1 MKKKHFI
8 SYGLNAPITK
18 KTILIMKLTFLL
30 ITLNLASSFASVYSQ
45 KVSLNLKDVKLSE
58 AISEITKQTNLDFA
72 YSANFVDI
80 GRTVSISV
88 NNTDLKTVLD
98 KLLDG
103 TQLLHLVLNGK
114 IFIGPKELYN
124 VIETNFLQQQKLS
137 GTITDAT
144 TGEPVIGVNVVIE
157 GTTIGV
163 VSDANGKFT
172 IEIAKSDGVLVV
184 SFLGYNSERII
195 VNGQS
200 NLEIKLVPDIT
211 KLDEVVVV
219 GYGTQKRTTLSGSVS
234 TLKGSEIASAPVAN
248 VTNSLAGHIPGLIVY
263 SNSSEPGNDKANLLI
278 RGQNTINIDNDIN
291 SNAPLIVVDG
301 IANRGFE
308 HIDPNDIESI
318 SVLKDASAAIYGA
331 QAANGVILI
340 TTKRGKLGKPT
351 ITLTLNQGYNAPTRL
366 PELADAYTYS
376 SMVNEIYPGTYSA
389 DDVSKFK
396 DGSDPLA
403 HPNTNW
409 YKATMKPWSVQRSSN
424 LSINGGSENLKYLV
438 SFGARYN
445 DGVYK
450 SSASNYTQYNFRTNI
465 DGKVNKYIAIAF
477 DVAGRQE
484 NIDNPNSDIYTI
496 FRSIVRGKPTMT
508 ATWPNG
514 QPGPATEGGAQSV
527 IITTNKPGYNNKTN
541 YILESNLK
549 LNIFV
554 PWVKGLS
561 LSTNISFDKNFVAQK
576 SWGIPYSLYNWNGTT
591 KDAQDMP
598 VLTSAKYGP
607 VLPSLG
613 QSYTDGKN
621 ITLNALL
628 NYEIQIANKHNVKI
642 LVGSEKHTF
651 DEIYLGANRGNFLS
665 PALDQMFAGA
675 KDVLMT
681 NDGNAKYDARLN
693 YFGRVNYNFNQKY
706 LAEFVWRYDGSI
718 KFDQSSR
725 YGFFPGISLGYRISE
740 EGFFKDNVSF
750 INNLKIRGSWGKTG
764 NDRIKDYQYL
774 STYAFNDYL
783 AVFGATPLGSKALYE
798 NVIPN
803 INVTWEVANQRNIGL
818 EGSLLNDKLAFEVDY
833 FNNNRNQIL
842 IQRNASIPGLAGL
855 SLPPENL
862 GKVTN
867 AGFDGSIT
875 YRDMAGDFKYS
886 VSLNVTRNKNKIV
899 FWDETPGIDKWQQTT
914 GHPIGGELYY
924 QADGIFHTQDEADK
938 FNAKFTGGVI
948 PGDGVVPG
956 DVRFKDVNTDG
967 VIDAK
972 DRVRDFRSAIPTLT
986 GGLIINLGYKN
997 LDLSI
1002 LFQGASGAI
1011 TYIENTEAGNLGNYL
1026 KEYADNRW
1034 TPNNTNTDYPRTWD
1048 RTNMYWTANKNTFWL
1063 KSTDYI
1069 RLKSIELGYNTG
1081 ERVNKLLGIQGLRI
1095 FVNGFNLFTMDKL
1108 GIYDPEGAAANGQFY
1123 IYPMNKTV
1131 NAGVTLTF

>member
-1 MKKKHFI
+1 MKNYLSRDYFDSTKLFLRKMRMTFI
-8 SYGLNAPITK
+8 GL
-18 KTILIMKLTFLL
+18 ILTM
-30 ITLNLASSFASVYSQ
+30 SSLFATNINSQVARVNIKAQGASVLNILEIIEKQTDYLFVYDKNEIDLNR
-45 KVSLNLKDVKLSE
+45 KVSINANNQMVAEVLSE
-58 AISEITKQTNLDFA
+58 IFGNS
-72 YSANFVDI
+72 
-80 GRTVSISV
+80 SI
-88 NNTDLKTVLD
+88 
-98 KLLDG
+98 
-103 TQLLHLVLNGK
+103 
-114 IFIGPKELYN
+114 IYAKEGSNIMLMHKSMI
-124 VIETNFLQQQKLS
+124 VQQQKLT
-137 GTITDAT
+137 GTVTDAT
-144 TGEPVIGVNVVIE
+144 NFEPIIGANVVIE
-157 GTTIGV
+157 GTTLGTVTDI
-163 VSDANGKFT
+163 NGKFSL
-172 IEIAKSDGVLVV
+172 EIAKADAVLVV
-184 SFLGYNSERII
+184 TYLGFNSEHVSI
-195 VNGQS
+195 NGQS
-200 NLEIKLVPDIT
+200 NLNIKLVPDIT
-211 KLDEVVVV
+211 KLDEVVVI

-248 VTNSLAGHIPGLIVY
+248 VTNSLAGHIPGLIAY

-278 RGQNTINIDNDIN
+278 RGKNTLGDN
-291 SNAPLIVVDG
+291 SPLIVVDG
-301 IANRGFE
+301 IANRDFE

-366 PELADAYTYS
+366 PELADAFTYS
-376 SMVNEIYPGTYSA
+376 SMVNEIYPGTYST

-409 YKATMKPWSVQRSSN
+409 YKATIKPWSVQRSSN

-438 SFGARYN
+438 SFGVRYN

-465 DGKVNKYIAIAF
+465 DGKVNKYINIAF

-514 QPGPATEGGAQSV
+514 EPGPATEGGAQSV

-549 LNIFV
+549 LNISI

-561 LSTNISFDKNFVAQK
+561 LSTNVSYDKNFIGQK

-591 KDAQDMP
+591 KDTQGMP
-598 VLTSAKYGP
+598 VLASANYGP

-665 PALDQMFAGA
+665 PALDQIFAGA
-675 KDVLMT
+675 KDLLMT
-681 NDGNAKYDARLN
+681 NDGKELYDARLN
-693 YFGRVNYNFNQKY
+693 YFGRVNYNFNQKF

-718 KFDQSSR
+718 KFHESSR
-725 YGFFPGISLGYRISE
+725 FGFFPGVSLGYRISE
-740 EGFFKDNVSF
+740 EGFFKNNVSF
-750 INNLKIRGSWGKTG
+750 FNNLKIRGSWGQTG

-783 AVFGATPLGSKALYE
+783 AVFGATPIGSKALYE

-803 INVTWEVANQRNIGL
+803 RNVTWEVANQRNIGL
-818 EGSLLNDKLAFEVDY
+818 EGAILNDKVVFEVDY

-867 AGFDGSIT
+867 VGFDGSIT
-875 YRDMAGDFKYS
+875 YRDRAGNFKYS
-886 VSLNVTRNKNKIV
+886 VSLNITHNKNRIV
-899 FWDETPGIDKWQQTT
+899 FWDETPGIDTWQQTT

-924 QADGIFHTQDEADK
+924 QADGIFHNQADCDA
-938 FNAKFTGGVI
+938 FNAKFNGGVI
-948 PGDGVVPG
+948 PKGGVVPG
-956 DVRFKDVNTDG
+956 DVRFKDVNEDG
-967 VIDAK
+967 VIDSK
-972 DRVRDFRSAIPTLT
+972 DMVRDFRSEVPTLT
-986 GGLIINLGYKN
+986 GGLSINLGYKN
-997 LDLSI
+997 FDFSM

-1011 TYIENTEAGNLGNYL
+1011 TYINNTEAGNLGNYL

-1034 TPNNTNTDYPRTWD
+1034 TPTNTNTDYPRTWD
-1048 RTNMYWTANKNTFWL
+1048 RTNMYWTASRNTFWL

-1081 ERVNKLLGIQGLRI
+1081 ERVNKLLSIQGLRI

-1108 GIYDPEGAAANGQFY
+1108 GIYDPEGAAAKGNFY

-1131 NAGVTLTF
+1131 NAGIKLTF